1 MKPIEHHGFFVNGK
15 LKCDSFAMAVRAL
28 GQKGAPVVLTVKEY
42 KPTRSGQQNRYY
54 WAVIVDLIY
63 RGLNDSGIDTTR
75 EGTHELLRYRY
86 LKEDRPIGIHGE
98 FITTIR
104 STTELDTR
112 EFNYYIERCVEF
124 AAEYLNVVIPEPNEQ
139 MEIAA

>member
-1 MKPIEHHGFFVNGK
+1 MKPIEHHGWFERGK
-15 LKCDSFAMAVRAL
+15 LKCDSFTHAIREFKNRDV
-28 GQKGAPVVLTVKEY
+28 PVVLTVKEY

-54 WAVIVDLIY
+54 WGVVVDLIY

-112 EFNYYIERCVEF
+112 EFNEYIERCAEF
-124 AAEYLNVVIPEPNEQ
+124 ASEYLNVVIPEPNEQ